1 MKKILTLLVMFLAT
15 ASILTAQTPQP
26 RLNYQMIV
34 RDQNNKLVYNTTVSG
49 TVNVI
54 TTGVTN
60 PVYTKNFSEKTNMNG
75 MLTIILDNQ
84 SGSTNLEKIDW
95 ANSQFRVKIAA
106 YGIDTTM
113 NIYPVLYAYNV
124 FTDSNITTPRI
135 VKYIEEK
142 AKATSADS
150 IFDAAVANNVGFMAP
165 AQTRVVNILKQNP
178 DMVKDLAIYFLHTVT
193 EDDVQLAYNALEAD
207 PNNNIDY
214 IADKVADYTKTHKA
228 AVYDVVKYYLE
239 HAKVNDANNLWNA
252 AKSMHDGDDNFDTIV
267 YMIVDSVNYYIAK
280 NKQWIKNTAKYIVTH
295 VDIDDVNGM
304 HTLFKTSNNA
314 TYEYMKGVLDSL
326 IYVYLD
332 TNHYLSAKC
341 GDEVITLCD
350 LNAQI
355 EQLKENGFKACPS
368 FGANNISSFPTVTT
382 PINPSNDLTLS
393 NNTDDYWYELTFPGT
408 NYPSVTV
415 PVTQLTTG
423 DNNSITVN
431 LSGYT
436 NRTVKFRPVMK
447 QKCMDVTTYGSYTT
461 VPCTLN
467 VTNACEKPEIAS
479 FTKTGTSVA
488 ELASNHGVA
497 LTAKLTNNYY
507 EDDMQHGFA
516 YRIDEGA
523 TWDTMNTTVNNNDG
537 LTFSDTIKMNLCGKN
552 ITVRAF
558 VTDGNGY
565 SKYQEANFKLRDIW
579 LDVTPENPVV
589 NQNMT
594 ATNHIAISTES
605 YAQELGTY
613 EPSVEQIVAKYG
625 SEFGVNVVPTYV
637 WTNANDETVD
647 EDAVYN
653 ATTAGTY
660 TVTCSFSIFNSA
672 PCVLTKTVTVQ

>member
-34 RDQNNKLVYNTTVSG
+34 RDANNALVYNTTVSG

-150 IFDAAVANNVGFMAP
+150 IFDAAVANNDGFMAP

-178 DMVKDLAIYFLHTVT
+178 GMVKDLAIYFLHFVT
-193 EDDVQLAYNALEAD
+193 EEDVEKAYDTIDKNSSDDIVN
-207 PNNNIDY
+207 Y
-214 IADKVADYTKTHKA
+214 IAKKVANYTEQNKS
-228 AVYDVVKYYLE
+228 AVFNVVKYYLGN
-239 HAKVNDANNLWNA
+239 ATVADANNLWNA
-252 AKSMHDGDDNFDTIV
+252 AMDMHNGDDNVDTII
-267 YMIVDSVNYYIAK
+267 YMIVDSVNKYIAK
-280 NKQWIKNTAKYIVTH
+280 NKQWIKDVAKYVVSH
-295 VDIDDVNGM
+295 VEIDDINGM

-314 TYEYMKGVLDSL
+314 TYEYMKSVLDSL
-326 IYVYLD
+326 INVYLVE
-332 TNHYLSAKC
+332 NHYLSAKC

-350 LNAQI
+350 LNEQI

-368 FGANNISSFPTVTT
+368 FGDNNIETFPNVTT
-382 PINPSNDLTLS
+382 PIIPSAEVVLSTNPQ
-393 NNTDDYWYELTFPGT
+393 DYWYELTFPGT
-408 NYPSVTV
+408 NYPATV
-415 PVTQLTTG
+415 VPATLNG
-423 DNNSITVN
+423 NSISAN
-431 LSGYT
+431 LSNYA
-436 NRTVKFRPVMK
+436 NRTVEFRPVMK

-461 VPCTLN
+461 VTCTLN
-467 VTNACEKPEIAS
+467 VTNPCEKPEIAS

-507 EDDMQHGFA
+507 GNAMQHGFA
-516 YRIDEGA
+516 YSTDEGA

-579 LDVTPENPVV
+579 LDVEPIATTYNHPVEL
-589 NQNMT
+589 T
-594 ATNHIAISTES
+594 ATNHIAISTQS
-605 YAQELGTY
+605 YIDELGTSQ
-613 EPSVEQIVAKYG
+613 PSVEQIVAKYG

-637 WTNANDETVD
+637 WTNANNVTVD
-647 EDAVYN
+647 QDAVYN

>member
-34 RDQNNKLVYNTTVSG
+34 RDQNNNLVYNTTVSG

-75 MLTIILDNQ
+75 MLSIILNNQ
-84 SGSTNLEKIDW
+84 SGFTNLEKIDW

-150 IFDAAVANNVGFMAP
+150 IFDAAVANNDGFMAP

-178 DMVKDLAIYFLHTVT
+178 DMVKELAIYFLHTVT
-193 EDDVQLAYNALEAD
+193 VDDVQSAYNALEAD

-239 HAKVNDANNLWNA
+239 HATVNDANNLWNA
-252 AKSMHDGDDNFDTIV
+252 AMNMHNGDDNVDTIV

-280 NKQWIKNTAKYIVTH
+280 NKQWIKNTAKYIITH

-304 HTLFKTSNNA
+304 HTLLKTSNND
-314 TYEYMKGVLDSL
+314 TYEYMKFVLDSL
-326 IYVYLD
+326 FNDYLVK
-332 TNHYLSAKC
+332 NHYLSAKC

-355 EQLKENGFKACPS
+355 EQLKVNGFKTCPS
-368 FGANNISSFPTVTT
+368 FGDNNISNFPNVTT
-382 PINPSNDLTLS
+382 PINPSAEVALS
-393 NNTDDYWYELTFPGT
+393 ANPQDYWYELTFPET
-408 NYPSVTV
+408 NYPTAVVSAT
-415 PVTQLTTG
+415 PNG
-423 DNNSITVN
+423 NSISAN
-431 LSGYT
+431 FSDYA
-436 NRTVKFRPVMK
+436 NRTVSFRPVMK
-447 QKCMDVTTYGSYTT
+447 QQCMDVVTYGKYDTVKCTT
-461 VPCTLN
+461 DCKL
-467 VTNACEKPEIAS
+467 PEIAS

-497 LTAKLTNNYY
+497 LTAKLTNKYHDNMNYGFRY
-507 EDDMQHGFA
+507 KLDD
-516 YRIDEGA
+516 A
-523 TWDTMNTTVNNNDG
+523 TEWVPMTTTVPSTDG
-537 LTFSDTIKMNLCGKN
+537 LTFSDTIKMDKCGKN
-552 ITVRAF
+552 ITVQAY
-558 VTDGNGY
+558 VTVGNY
-565 SKYQEANFKLRDIW
+565 TDSEELTFKLRDIW
-579 LDVTPENPVV
+579 LDVESDSPTHPTTL
-589 NQNMT
+589 T
-594 ATNHIAISTES
+594 ATNHIAISTQS

-625 SEFGVNVVPTYV
+625 SEFGVSVVPTYKWNNV
-637 WTNANDETVD
+637 EVTTGNVF
-647 EDAVYN
+647 N
-653 ATTAGTY
+653 ATDSGEY

>member
-15 ASILTAQTPQP
+15 ASILTAQTPQ
-26 RLNYQMIV
+26 LNYQMIV

-75 MLTIILDNQ
+75 MLTIILDNNQ
-84 SGSTNLEKIDW
+84 LGSTNLEKIDW

-150 IFDAAVANNVGFMAP
+150 IFDAAVANNDGFMAP

-193 EDDVQLAYNALEAD
+193 EDDVQSAYNALEAD

-239 HAKVNDANNLWNA
+239 HATVNDANNLWNA
-252 AKSMHDGDDNFDTIV
+252 AKSMHNGDDNFDTIV
-267 YMIVDSVNYYIAK
+267 YMIVDSVNHYIAK

-304 HTLFKTSNNA
+304 HTLFKTSNND
-314 TYEYMKGVLDSL
+314 TYEYMKFVLDSL
-326 IYVYLD
+326 INDYLVN
-332 TNHYLSAKC
+332 NHYATTKC
-341 GDEVITLCD
+341 GDEIITICQMK
-350 LNAQI
+350 AQI
-355 EQLKENGFKACPS
+355 DQFREYGTKVCPS
-368 FGANNISSFPTVTT
+368 FGDNNIETFPNVTT
-382 PINPSNDLTLS
+382 PITSSADVTLS
-393 NNTDDYWYELTFPGT
+393 TNPQDYWYELTFPGT
-408 NYPSVTV
+408 NYPATV
-415 PVTQLTTG
+415 VPATLNG
-423 DNNSITVN
+423 NSISAN
-431 LSGYT
+431 LSNYA
-436 NRTVKFRPVMK
+436 NRTVEFRPVMK

-507 EDDMQHGFA
+507 GTAMQHGFA
-516 YRIDEGA
+516 YSIDGGA
-523 TWDTMNTTVNNNDG
+523 TWDTMTTTVTSNDG
-537 LTFSDTIKMNLCGKN
+537 LTFSDTIKMNLCGEN

-579 LDVTPENPVV
+579 LDVEPVSPTHPTTL
-589 NQNMT
+589 T
-594 ATNHIAISTES
+594 ATNHIAISTQS
-605 YAQELGTY
+605 YIDELETSQ
-613 EPSVEQIVAKYG
+613 PSVEQIVAKYG
-625 SEFGVNVVPTYV
+625 SEFGVNVVPTYT
-637 WTNANDETVD
+637 WTGTNTNFSSNANPVQVD
-647 EDAVYN
+647 AAD
-653 ATTAGTY
+653 TY

-672 PCVLTKTVTVQ
+672 PCVLTKTVIVH